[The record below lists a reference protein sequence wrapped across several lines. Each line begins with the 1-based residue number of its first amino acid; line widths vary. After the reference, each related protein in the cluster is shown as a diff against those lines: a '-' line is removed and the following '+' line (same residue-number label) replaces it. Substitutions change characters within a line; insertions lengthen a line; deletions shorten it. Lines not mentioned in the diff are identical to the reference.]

1 MKTAVVTGT
10 SKPDGIGAAIMNLL
24 SDNGYNV
31 FGLDKQ
37 NGMDVTDYD
46 KMRGAMGAAAAETG
60 KIDLL
65 VNNAGI
71 GIMKPFEDFTPEDW
85 NAVIG
90 INLTGVYNCCHAALQ
105 YIKGGDIVNIASRSG
120 VYAHPNLIAYCAA
133 KAGVVM
139 FSEAL
144 ALDLRKFGIR
154 VGYIMPGKVAT
165 NFVGEEKK
173 EWMVQPE
180 DVARTVLNM
189 TLLPRRASLGRVE
202 IKPSFP
208 V

>member
-10 SKPDGIGAAIMNLL
+10 TKPDGMGRAIADLL
-24 SDNGYNV
+24 QDNGFDV
-31 FGLDKQ
+31 VALDKQ
-37 NGMDVTDYD
+37 NGMDVTNYALMD
-46 KMRGAMGAAAAETG
+46 GAMQVAAQKTG

-71 GIMKPFEDFTPEDW
+71 GIQKPFEDFTPEDW

-90 INLTGVYNCCHAALQ
+90 VNLTGVYNCCKAALPH
-105 YIKGGDIVNIASRSG
+105 IHGGDIINIASRSG
-120 VYAHPNLIAYCAA
+120 VNAHAGLVAYCAA
-133 KAGVVM
+133 KAGCVM

-144 ALDLRKFGIR
+144 GLDVRKFGIR

-165 NFVGEEKK
+165 NFVGEEKQP
-173 EWMVQPE
+173 WMIQPE
-180 DVARTVLNM
+180 DVAKTVLYM
-189 TLLPRRASLGRVE
+189 TNLPRRTSLGRVE

-208 V
+208 A